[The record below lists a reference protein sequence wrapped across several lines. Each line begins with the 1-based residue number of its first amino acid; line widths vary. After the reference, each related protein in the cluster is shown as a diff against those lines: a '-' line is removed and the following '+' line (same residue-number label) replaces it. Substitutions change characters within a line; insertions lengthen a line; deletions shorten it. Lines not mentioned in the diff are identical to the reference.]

1 MSGYS
6 PPSVLLQHTLKI
18 AMSDFFPEANQPGL
32 FATSAWINSWK
43 ESWGE
48 FSSITKENLGSN
60 FDCRIQANDNW
71 YSYIYTPAWP
81 LRFKTIF
88 LAGASTT
95 AARSLRSEYFYP
107 PSGCMNSL
115 FNSAF
120 IFSWDQLWIPDLINN
135 SPQHKELLLCAKS
148 FGVDLVVRDSATSY
162 AIGLKETTFSEYLT
176 SLSASARLK
185 LFNKRKRLVSLGG
198 IEVRNVWP
206 NVDGFIEELNGF
218 HRQRWGKACY
228 EGRNRKLITDFLRN
242 ISGEGGEID
251 LSIIY
256 QNEKPISAVLDVTYQ
271 QRIYNIQSGYL
282 EKFSDGISLGTLH
295 FGYQIEKAFT
305 SSALFYDF
313 MAGDGKNSNYKK
325 SLANTECTF
334 ISCMVVRSRP
344 LKVLY
349 WVKCKLE

>member
-1 MSGYS
+1 
-6 PPSVLLQHTLKI
+6 
-18 AMSDFFPEANQPGL
+18 MSDFFPEANQPGL
-32 FATSAWINSWK
+32 FSTSAWINVWK
-43 ESWGE
+43 ESWGD
-48 FSSITKENLGSN
+48 FSSISKENLDLN
-60 FDCRIQANDNW
+60 ADCRTQTDEHW
-71 YSYIYTPAWP
+71 YSYIYTPAR
-81 LRFKTIF
+81 LLKFKTIF
-88 LAGASTT
+88 LAGTSTT

-107 PSGCMNSL
+107 PSGCMSSL
-115 FNSAF
+115 LNSAF
-120 IFSWDQLWIPDLINN
+120 KFSWDQLWIPDLISN

-148 FGVDLVVRDSATSY
+148 FDVDVVVRDSATSY
-162 AIGLKETTFSEYLT
+162 AVSLKETTFSDYLA
-176 SLSASARLK
+176 SLSGSTRLK
-185 LFNKRKRLVSLGG
+185 LFNKRKRLMSLGG

-242 ISGEGGEID
+242 ISSEGGEID

-271 QRIYNIQSGYL
+271 QRIYNVQSGYL

-305 SSALFYDF
+305 SPALFYDF

-325 SLANTECTF
+325 LLATTECTF

-349 WVKCKLE
+349 WIKRKLE